1 MNKLLAKLYSVQL
14 PDMNFYP
21 VVDDHG
27 SVMAEDHEI
36 ITELAFKVR
45 WRDVLQLGDPAKLIE
60 SHQWFEI
67 RPSIK
72 NEIIIG
78 RDIKFSIS
86 MSREIAECLV
96 AGAGDDRSVLMDEII
111 SALEEVVRMPRLE
124 D

>member
-1 MNKLLAKLYSVQL
+1 
-14 PDMNFYP
+14 MNFYP

-72 NEIIIG
+72 NEITIG

-86 MSREIAECLV
+86 MSREIAERLV